1 PVPLKADPSRRKPG
15 ARNDNSCAIF
25 HRERRS
31 AHTGRNELP
40 RAKSLQNAT
49 LYMPSKCYVAF
60 VNTKACQAPQRCICH
75 PNALKTLTEFFEK
88 QSEGKPLKCDIMYLV
103 ESEKARCLFRL
114 FLFFGLVW
122 LGSCRQY
129 RWDESRS
136 FSAPSSRGRGRAA
149 DLDSSSRVEL
159 TRDGGEPATGDAP
172 SSRVPVKPQNKTGW
186 PSAHSPTA
194 IFEN

>member
-1 PVPLKADPSRRKPG
+1 MIGIGWGFTLIGWAHGDGSTRKSSREAHPDRSSVITSGFKPQGICFSPVPRKADSSRRKPG

-25 HRERRS
+25 NRERRS
-31 AHTGRNELP
+31 GDTGRNELP

-75 PNALKTLTEFFEK
+75 PNALKTLIEFFEK

-114 FLFFGLVW
+114 FLFLGLV
-122 LGSCRQY
+122 
-129 RWDESRS
+129 
-136 FSAPSSRGRGRAA
+136 
-149 DLDSSSRVEL
+149 
-159 TRDGGEPATGDAP
+159 
-172 SSRVPVKPQNKTGW
+172 
-186 PSAHSPTA
+186 
-194 IFEN
+194 